1 RPNGTRRM
9 VRLREGAV
17 HTEGSVP
24 VKHAD
29 ILAAGVGAVLTS
41 GRTRPDGKRQKATV
55 RVLRPAFTDFCTINA
70 RKTTPSFPK
79 DCAAVS
85 LLLDVQPGQVV
96 LEAGTGA
103 GGMTTWLSRAVGPS
117 GRVFTVDNRPAA
129 QEAARAEIERFF
141 SPASTPEAA
150 SPTANVTFLPGD
162 LSQWPGE
169 ENGGQDEENMPPPA
183 LPDDLQVDGVVLDML
198 RPWTCL
204 KAAATVLKPDGNCVV
219 FCSNIAQV
227 MQVYNAVR
235 VGSIPLWLER
245 TIEVHHREWLIAPPV
260 ARPKSMETPHT
271 GFLMHLK
278 RVARVVAE
286 GGEDVASEEAA
297 DLEDGASPVEGES
310 GAEELTAITDVGQ
323 KRFNKPAVKVFD
335 VSVCGTLSSAQR
347 PSRCTFTPSLL
358 SVQTTHLK
366 KNRKKRSHVSAGH
379 GRIGKHRKHPSG
391 RGNAGGQH
399 HHRILFDK
407 FHPGYFGKVGMR
419 YFHKTNQQYFCPTV
433 NVDKLLNLVDAS
445 VISAAKADAS
455 KALVIDVTQ
464 HGFYKVLG
472 TGTLPNL
479 PLLVKARFVSAKA
492 EQKIKAAGGAVEL
505 IA

>member
-1 RPNGTRRM
+1 MTLGVRRSARLRRSVVRLAACLVPFLLPQRPNGTRRM

-141 SPASTPEAA
+141 SPASAPEAA

-198 RPWTCL
+198 RPWVSHKQRSMQPVCSAEHARPPFPPQTCL

-297 DLEDGASPVEGES
+297 DPEDGASPVEGES

-335 VSVCGTLSSAQR
+335 VSVEC
-347 PSRCTFTPSLL
+347 
-358 SVQTTHLK
+358 
-366 KNRKKRSHVSAGH
+366 
-379 GRIGKHRKHPSG
+379 
-391 RGNAGGQH
+391 
-399 HHRILFDK
+399 
-407 FHPGYFGKVGMR
+407 
-419 YFHKTNQQYFCPTV
+419 
-433 NVDKLLNLVDAS
+433 
-445 VISAAKADAS
+445 
-455 KALVIDVTQ
+455 
-464 HGFYKVLG
+464 
-472 TGTLPNL
+472 
-479 PLLVKARFVSAKA
+479 
-492 EQKIKAAGGAVEL
+492 
-505 IA
+505 